1 MNSNQN
7 PLLPKWIEKRN
18 QLREGD
24 FDSLS
29 KTIKNQLF
37 RELATEFMEE
47 GQLLCYFNIVDF
59 KLYNDRFGFEMGDA
73 LLVEMANILQKAF
86 PDALITRMFADQFA
100 LLSKEKDCVDTLISA
115 HEDFLNLKIP
125 MALDFK
131 VGIYSISAKKNII
144 NACDRAKTACD
155 CIKKERAVF
164 YRFYDEELS
173 HLLLQHRFIVDH
185 IEKAIEN
192 GDIYVYYQPL
202 IRALSKEVCGL
213 EALVRWIDPQF
224 GMFSPAEFIPVL
236 EEYHLIHLLDI
247 HVISLICQE
256 FAAIRERGEEMI
268 PVSLN
273 LSRMD
278 FELCDIFGELE
289 KLVEKYQVPRELLT
303 LEITESVLS
312 KSPALISSRI
322 KRFHEAGYKVWMDD
336 FGSGYSSLNVLK
348 DFDFDLIKIDMMLL
362 QDSNEKSRKIISSIV
377 DMAKK
382 IGIRTLA
389 EGVETEEQLDFLRE
403 IGCEKLQG
411 YYIGRPG
418 PYQNSILHCKENGF
432 RFESPGKRQYNDDL
446 GYINLLSNGCLPPS
460 ALEEKED
467 IAPGIPLSIVEML
480 GDRIEF
486 LYVNQSF
493 QRELAI
499 ADGLSVQ
506 ETERLINDKNTAQYK
521 QIRSFL
527 SALSEGG
534 GSDMDTIE
542 GDSLCSIRGKEISHI
557 PGRNAYL
564 LNIQVYRGDFLKL
577 KQKKM
582 MDKVKDLYNGYEL
595 VLLWNPS
602 LGQNELLYEKSHGSL
617 APGDRDFLTE
627 YAKTTFSKSEEKR
640 FFQFLRKNN
649 VIRDKETVKEEA
661 FFGRDREG
669 KKRIFLVS
677 LKPSALENGTKV
689 LLSVRRVWNPGIA
702 KLVAGGLGNKDPI
715 RKDA

>member
-1 MNSNQN
+1 MSLRK
-7 PLLPKWIEKRN
+7 PKDKELESYIESHIEEALDKKWIQVYLQTNIR
-18 QLREGD
+18 G
-24 FDSLS
+24 LS
-29 KTIKNQLF
+29 K
-37 RELATEFMEE
+37 RVCGAE
-47 GQLLCYFNIVDF
+47 
-59 KLYNDRFGFEMGDA
+59 
-73 LLVEMANILQKAF
+73 
-86 PDALITRMFADQFA
+86 
-100 LLSKEKDCVDTLISA
+100 
-115 HEDFLNLKIP
+115 
-125 MALDFK
+125 
-131 VGIYSISAKKNII
+131 
-144 NACDRAKTACD
+144 
-155 CIKKERAVF
+155 
-164 YRFYDEELS
+164 
-173 HLLLQHRFIVDH
+173 
-185 IEKAIEN
+185 
-192 GDIYVYYQPL
+192 
-202 IRALSKEVCGL
+202 ALS
-213 EALVRWIDPQF
+213 RWIDPEYGF
-224 GMFSPAEFIPVL
+224 ISPGEFIPVL
-236 EEYHLIHLLDI
+236 EKKRKIHLLDRY
-247 HVISLICQE
+247 VMETIC
-256 FAAIRERGEEMI
+256 
-268 PVSLN
+268 
-273 LSRMD
+273 
-278 FELCDIFGELE
+278 GELGERRRRGQFIVPISMNFSRLDFDVPTLLQEMEEIME
-289 KLVEKYQVPRELLT
+289 KNSLPRNYVHI
-303 LEITESVLS
+303 EITESAVMDN
-312 KSPALISSRI
+312 
-322 KRFHEAGYKVWMDD
+322 EAYMKDTVRELHNLGYKVWMDD

-602 LGQNELLYEKSHGSL
+602 LGQNELLYEKSRGSL